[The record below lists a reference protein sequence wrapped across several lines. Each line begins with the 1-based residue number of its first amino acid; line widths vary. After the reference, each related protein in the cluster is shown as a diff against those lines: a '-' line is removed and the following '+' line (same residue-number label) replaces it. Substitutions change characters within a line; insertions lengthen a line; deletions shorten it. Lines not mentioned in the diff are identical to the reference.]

1 MNTKDLELLLGI
13 AEILEGHTV
22 YNADDWKVYNA
33 LERVFNDEWVT
44 IHHRHIL
51 IKDGET
57 LADAFKRH
65 TGVSLQKSNNPQKN
79 TYAKH
84 KPSKAYTEILAKV
97 KESNN
102 KDISSETILENA
114 IKNLRLDAQK
124 VRDKVN
130 FAEEYNSGIVEK
142 NLETFKRFSD
152 TKKVYSRKRQE
163 KHDEILSKIFANEEN
178 AKPKDGEN
186 PTVIFL
192 GGRGGS
198 GKSKFDMPDEK
209 HKGNI
214 GIYDKS
220 KYIVLDADAIKEQL
234 DEYQGYNAYE
244 VHEESSDI
252 LNTALARAR
261 KKGLNVVLD
270 ATMKTL
276 KSTED
281 KIKAFADSDKNYNIE
296 MYYMHLPREKAAERA
311 IGRFMGERGRYVPL
325 RELLKMKDNE
335 ENFDKL
341 KHYASKWAFY
351 HNDVPTGND
360 KPILVDKNY

>member
-1 MNTKDLELLLGI
+1 MNTQDIEILLGL

-22 YNADDWKVYNA
+22 YNAEDWNVYNA
-33 LERVFNDEWVT
+33 LERVINDNWVT
-44 IHHRHIL
+44 IKGRHIL

-65 TGVSLQKSNNPQKN
+65 TGVSFAKANKYQKKD
-79 TYAKH
+79 TH
-84 KPSKAYTEILAKV
+84 KPSKSYIEILEKV
-97 KESNN
+97 KEDNN
-102 KDISSETILENA
+102 KNITPENILENA
-114 IKNLRLDAQK
+114 IKNLNLDAQK
-124 VRDKVN
+124 VKDKVN

-152 TKKVYSRKRQE
+152 TKKVYNRKRQE
-163 KHDEILSKIFANEEN
+163 KHDEILNKIFANEEN
-178 AKPKDGEN
+178 AKPKNGGQ

-198 GKSKFDMPDEK
+198 GKSKFDLPSDDN
-209 HKGNI
+209 KG
-214 GIYDKS
+214 GVGVYDRS

-281 KIKAFADSDKNYNIE
+281 KIKAFANSDKNYNIE

-325 RELLKMKDNE
+325 REILKMKDNE
-335 ENFDKL
+335 ANFDQL
-341 KHYASKWAFY
+341 KKYASKWAFY
-351 HNDVPTGND
+351 NNDVASKDD
-360 KPILVDKNY
+360 KPILIDKNY